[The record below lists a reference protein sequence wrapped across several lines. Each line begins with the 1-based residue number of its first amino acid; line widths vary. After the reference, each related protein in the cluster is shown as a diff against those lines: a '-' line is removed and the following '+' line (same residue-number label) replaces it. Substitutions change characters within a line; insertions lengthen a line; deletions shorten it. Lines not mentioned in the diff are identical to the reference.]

1 MTKAPPKS
9 ISGSTAPLAAV
20 LSRPDEPGKRMRLS
34 GSADQAE
41 ADKRT
46 RRRNQE

>member
-9 ISGSTAPLAAV
+9 SSGSTAPLPAV

-41 ADKRT
+41 ADERT
-46 RRRNQE
+46 RRMKPE